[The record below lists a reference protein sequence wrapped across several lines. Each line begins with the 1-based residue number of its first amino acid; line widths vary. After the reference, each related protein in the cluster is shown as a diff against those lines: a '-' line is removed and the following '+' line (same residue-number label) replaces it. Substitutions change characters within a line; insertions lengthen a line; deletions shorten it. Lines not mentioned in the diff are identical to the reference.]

1 MASQRHDL
9 RHRAA
14 ILFAFI
20 GAIWVISLLNATMFA
35 GRLTDFG
42 ILPRTEHGLAG
53 IAFAPF
59 LHGSI
64 DHLLANTSGIL
75 IFGGL
80 VVLRNRRHF
89 WAVTL
94 IGALVSGAGTWLVGR
109 PAMHIGASG
118 IVFAYFG
125 YLLFTGIFER
135 RLWPLL
141 LSCLVFALWGPTL
154 YGVLPL
160 QSGVSWEGHAFGL
173 LGGILAAWLLARRGG
188 RR

>member
-1 MASQRHDL
+1 MATQRHDL

-14 ILFAFI
+14 ILFSLI
-20 GAIWVISLLNATMFA
+20 GTIWLVSLLNVVLFD
-35 GRLTDFG
+35 GRLTAFG
-42 ILPRTEHGLAG
+42 ILPRTEHGLLG
-53 IAFAPF
+53 IPFAPF
-59 LHGSI
+59 LHGGV
-64 DHLLANTSGIL
+64 DHLVANTSGIL

-80 VVLRNRRHF
+80 VMFWNKRHF
-89 WAVTL
+89 WAVTV

-135 RLWPLL
+135 RFWPLL
-141 LSCLVFALWGPTL
+141 LSCLVFAVWGPTL

-160 QSGVSWEGHAFGL
+160 QSGVSWEGHASGL
-173 LGGILAAWLLARRGG
+173 LGGILSAWVLARLGG
-188 RR
+188 R

>member
-1 MASQRHDL
+1 MATQRNDL

-20 GAIWVISLLNATMFA
+20 CAIWFVGLLNALLFD
-35 GRLTDFG
+35 GRLAGFG
-42 ILPRTEHGLAG
+42 IVPRTERGLIG
-53 IAFAPF
+53 IPIAPF
-59 LHGSI
+59 LHGGI
-64 DHLLANTSGIL
+64 DHLLANTGGIL

-80 VVLRNRRHF
+80 VMLRNKQHF

-94 IGALVSGAGTWLVGR
+94 LGGLVSGAGTWLVGR
-109 PAMHIGASG
+109 PALHIGASG

-125 YLLFTGIFER
+125 YLLFTGLFER
-135 RLWPLL
+135 RFWPLL
-141 LSCLVFALWGPTL
+141 LSCLVFAVWGPTL

-160 QSGVSWEGHAFGL
+160 HRGVSWEGHAFGL
-173 LGGILAAWLLARRGG
+173 LGGILAAWMLARRRA